1 MPAEESKAVIRRFY
15 ERPEEYWRTGNVDLF
30 DEVVSPSVV
39 HHGPGLP
46 SDMAGLKQVLP
57 MFRAAFPD
65 MRVTFEEMIAEG
77 DVVTDRITVHAT
89 HQGEM
94 MGIPASGRRVRFTE
108 IHTARVEGGKIV
120 ERWSEWDQLGLL
132 QQIGAIPSPAGSRS

>member
-1 MPAEESKAVIRRFY
+1 MPAEENKAVVRRFNQLI
-15 ERPEEYWRTGNVDLF
+15 EEYWRTGNVDVF

-46 SDMAGLKQVLP
+46 SDIAGLKQVLP

-65 MRVTFEEMIAEG
+65 MRFTVEAMIADG
-77 DVVTDRITVHAT
+77 DVVVDRMTVYAT

-108 IHTARVEGGKIV
+108 MHMARVEGGKIV

-132 QQIGAIPSPAGSRS
+132 QQIGAIPSPAESPS

>member
-1 MPAEESKAVIRRFY
+1 MSAEESRAVVRRFNQLI
-15 ERPEEYWRTGNVDLF
+15 EEYWRTGNVDVF

-65 MRVTFEEMIAEG
+65 MRFTVDEMIAKG
-77 DVVTDRITVHAT
+77 NLVADRITVHAT
-89 HQGEM
+89 HLGEM
-94 MGIPASGRRVRFTE
+94 MGIPAN
-108 IHTARVEGGKIV
+108 
-120 ERWSEWDQLGLL
+120 
-132 QQIGAIPSPAGSRS
+132 